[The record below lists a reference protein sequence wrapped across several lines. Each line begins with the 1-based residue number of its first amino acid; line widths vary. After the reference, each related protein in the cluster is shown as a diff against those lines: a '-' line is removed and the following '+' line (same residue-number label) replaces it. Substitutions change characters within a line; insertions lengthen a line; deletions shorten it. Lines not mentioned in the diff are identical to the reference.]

1 MEKKVRKSNIELLR
15 ILLIVMVIVLHFN
28 NGEMGGGFANA
39 SGTNYRMLQLF
50 EAFSICA
57 VDTFVLISAYFLSGT
72 QKRNMLKPI
81 SLIGLTSG
89 YKLVTYLVQVFYL
102 KQAVFTLRDFIFN
115 VIPNNWFVILFCVLY
130 IISPYINIL
139 MDNLDKEQ
147 FKKCLI
153 TLVLLF
159 AVYPTV
165 METLAQLVLGSPEI
179 AGMGTVTTQGSM
191 SGYTIVNFVLMY
203 FIGGY
208 LRKYPPKSSKWLYAL
223 CYVAFVLCDFA
234 FAHISSGYTSYANVF
249 VIAEAVTLF
258 LAFYNINIGYS
269 KVINTISG
277 SVFGVYILHTCGL
290 FIGTFWSYFNIPAMV
305 NMPIINMLGHM
316 VVAVGAMFVVCLAI
330 DMVRRCI
337 LKLLQYCI
345 HK

>member
-102 KQAVFTLRDFIFN
+102 KQA
-115 VIPNNWFVILFCVLY
+115 
-130 IISPYINIL
+130 
-139 MDNLDKEQ
+139 
-147 FKKCLI
+147 
-153 TLVLLF
+153 
-159 AVYPTV
+159 
-165 METLAQLVLGSPEI
+165 
-179 AGMGTVTTQGSM
+179 GMGTVTTQGSM

-234 FAHISSGYTSYANVF
+234 IAHISSGYTSYANVF

-290 FIGTFWSYFNIPAMV
+290 FIGTFWSYFNIPDMV

-316 VVAVGAMFVVCLAI
+316 VAAVGTMFVVCLAI